1 MKRNGHKEKPA
12 GVPKTAEKTGQDQD
26 SVANHFKCHICI
38 NQKKSFI
45 NAVVPLPLS
54 L

>member
-1 MKRNGHKEKPA
+1 MKRNGHKKSQQ
-12 GVPKTAEKTGQDQD
+12 GYPKLPRKQDQD
-26 SVANHFKCHICI
+26 SVGNHFKCRICI

-54 L
+54 P